1 MLNNHEVTR
10 NNQPANKSA
19 ANNHSQAGISMPA
32 VAVQVKEEQVSQPE
46 VERRMPNEAWH
57 VMQQKQANLKTVG
70 ISHGGVVQRTIYM
83 WNRKEKVWEE
93 MSKRSKQG
101 NNTLGADAEKGDK
114 PLPKNGDEG
123 IFFNDINGKQG
134 KSYNDVRT
142 RNFLDGTSELFQK
155 LWAEI
160 RADDELP
167 VSKFDANWKA
177 EVLINKNV
185 EVELIRLNDN
195 RRLAIPIEDVSEK
208 PLPTFGHTGIGSFDI
223 GEESTKKRLETQ
235 PALLSEVQETREG
248 GVGTVRGSDESYSSY
263 QGAILRQF
271 ILEER
276 RAILG
281 LVRIASG
288 ADAIF
293 SLERGGSLIA
303 DLIEKLSRERIANIK
318 VAKPTAEHVERYDK
332 HASESS
338 PKITTS
344 SPQETSPALPLAA
357 SSSGNVEA
365 EAEKEKE
372 AAKKFAEHQKQ
383 VHVDL
388 FIRQMHEFIMKKKEE
403 GLKEV
408 TIAITETAVG
418 GGSVNS
424 LLKSIKPLCESLKSH
439 QDLRVKFKILVARE
453 TIKNTNYEGSGIVK
467 IHDPIYL
474 QKGNKGGIDT
484 QKQLETLDPS
494 QVEVFISQTRYLIGE
509 DVDYQLQYPGGSGAS
524 NPVVVFEER
533 DNIIT
538 ALSIKP
544 NDPLDSARNILIDL
558 IAGAYDGVMADV
570 FR

>member
-1 MLNNHEVTR
+1 
-10 NNQPANKSA
+10 
-19 ANNHSQAGISMPA
+19 MPA
-32 VAVQVKEEQVSQPE
+32 VVVQMKEEQTLQPG
-46 VERRMPNEAWH
+46 VERRMPDEAWH
-57 VMQQKQANLKTVG
+57 VMQRKQANLKTVG
-70 ISHGGVVQRTIYM
+70 VSQVGVVQRIIYM
-83 WNRKEKVWEE
+83 WNKKDGVWEN
-93 MSKRSKQG
+93 MALRTKTG
-101 NNTLGADAEKGDK
+101 NNDLGADAEKGEHL
-114 PLPKNGDEG
+114 LPENAAGG
-123 IFFNDINGKQG
+123 MFFNDINGKQG
-134 KSYNDVRT
+134 KNYDEVRT
-142 RNFLDGTSELFQK
+142 RTFLDGTPGLFK
-155 LWAEI
+155 SLWAEI
-160 RADDELP
+160 RADDALP
-167 VSKFDANWKA
+167 ESRFDAKWKA
-177 EVLINKNV
+177 DVLINKNS
-185 EVELIRLNDN
+185 EEELARLNAN
-195 RRLAIPIEDVSEK
+195 RILARPIEDVREK

-223 GEESTKKRLETQ
+223 GEGSTKNRLETQ
-235 PALLSEVQETREG
+235 PALLSGDQEIREG
-248 GVGTVRGSDESYSSY
+248 GVGTVRGTDESYSNY

-281 LVRIASG
+281 LVRIAAG

-318 VAKPTAEHVERYDK
+318 VAKPTAENLERYDK

-338 PKITTS
+338 PKIPTS
-344 SPQETSPALPLAA
+344 SPQGSSPAEPLAA
-357 SSSGNVEA
+357 SSSSRDVEA
-365 EAEKEKE
+365 EVGREKE

-388 FIRQMHEFIMKKKEE
+388 FIRQMHKFIMMKKEE
-403 GLKEV
+403 GAKEV

-424 LLKSIKPLCESLKSH
+424 LLKSIKPLCDGLKSH
-439 QDLRVKFKILVARE
+439 PEIRVKFKILVARE
-453 TIKNTNYEGSGIVK
+453 TIKNTNYKGSGVVK

-474 QKGNKGGIDT
+474 HKGNKGGIDT

-509 DVDYQLQYPGGSGAS
+509 DVDYQLQYPGGTGAS
-524 NPVVVFEER
+524 NPVVVFEQR
-533 DNIIT
+533 DDIIT

-544 NDPLDSARNILIDL
+544 NDPRDSARNILIDL